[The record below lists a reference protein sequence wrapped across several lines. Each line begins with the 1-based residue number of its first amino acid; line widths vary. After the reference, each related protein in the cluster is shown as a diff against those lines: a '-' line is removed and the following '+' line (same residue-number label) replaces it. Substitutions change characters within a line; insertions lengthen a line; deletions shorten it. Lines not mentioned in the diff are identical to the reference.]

1 MFPDGHFKIP
11 HLWPG
16 QNPPPEVRSY
26 PSAAGQNES
35 TDIGLKDP
43 YFFPFSSRAFPFSF
57 DQPDGRLL
65 EPVASA
71 PKLKQVTGSL
81 LGFDA

>member
-1 MFPDGHFKIP
+1 
-11 HLWPG
+11 
-16 QNPPPEVRSY
+16 VRSY

-71 PKLKQVTGSL
+71 LKLEQVTGSL

>member
-1 MFPDGHFKIP
+1 
-11 HLWPG
+11 
-16 QNPPPEVRSY
+16 
-26 PSAAGQNES
+26 
-35 TDIGLKDP
+35 LKDP

-57 DQPDGRLL
+57 DQPGGRLL

-71 PKLKQVTGSL
+71 LKLEQMTGSL